1 MKANAEMLKYIGK
14 KTKKTHAKMLKYVE
28 ELLKATKKMLK

>member
-14 KTKKTHAKMLKYVE
+14 KTKKTHAKMLKYVDQ
-28 ELLKATKKMLK
+28 LLKTNGKMLK

>member
-28 ELLKATKKMLK
+28 ELLKAS